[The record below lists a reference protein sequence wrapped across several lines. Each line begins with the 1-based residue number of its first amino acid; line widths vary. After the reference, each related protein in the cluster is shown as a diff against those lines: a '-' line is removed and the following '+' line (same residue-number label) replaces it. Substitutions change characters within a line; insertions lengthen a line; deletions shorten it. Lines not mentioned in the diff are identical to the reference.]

1 MSENH
6 VHSGPFISI
15 PSAQQEQTLQDAT
28 NPPSPSPK
36 PCVDAKAPPTF
47 QCTAMLPS
55 FSLQES
61 SVGREQ
67 YVHLFPRC
75 KVGSLAPGRE
85 RSRHNGFCHRIIRT
99 FPWESHAAWFLK
111 INTADMSQKDKV
123 IFQTFMFSGNSSLPL
138 NFPRHWVTNS
148 VSFIFHAPGQDTVKY
163 LKMRR

>member
-15 PSAQQEQTLQDAT
+15 SSAQQEQTLQDAT

-55 FSLQES
+55 FWRQES

-67 YVHLFPRC
+67 YVHLLPRC

-123 IFQTFMFSGNSSLPL
+123 YSKHSCFQVIAHSPLIFLGTGWLIQFLSSFML
-138 NFPRHWVTNS
+138 
-148 VSFIFHAPGQDTVKY
+148 QDKTQ
-163 LKMRR
+163 